1 MIFKNDKPEIQVPN
15 SDLTS
20 IVLAKVDELG
30 DKAALIDGPT
40 RRTLTYTQLRTQIH
54 HLAAGLDQRGFK
66 KGDVCAVFC
75 PNIPEYATIFLGVA
89 AVGGI
94 NTTINSL
101 YSTNDLIHQFNDSG
115 AKILIT
121 IPAFMDRAL
130 PAAQECNVEEIF
142 VIGEAENATPFSEL
156 LNNPG
161 IPPKVSIDP
170 KNDLVALP

>member
-66 KGDVCAVFC
+66 KVMFALSS
-75 PNIPEYATIFLGVA
+75 ARIFQ
-89 AVGGI
+89 
-94 NTTINSL
+94 NTQQYFLESL
-101 YSTNDLIHQFNDSG
+101 QL
-115 AKILIT
+115 
-121 IPAFMDRAL
+121 
-130 PAAQECNVEEIF
+130 VE
-142 VIGEAENATPFSEL
+142 
-156 LNNPG
+156 
-161 IPPKVSIDP
+161 
-170 KNDLVALP
+170 